1 MVGQSLKKFNFQ
13 DCPLGICTYDVG
25 LEEIFQQ
32 FLQVSQSITCGNFIF
47 LSFLY
52 PPCYIDSVN
61 VESTILIEGQLD
73 NSNPLLTLHVDMTEQ
88 KQY

>member
-1 MVGQSLKKFNFQ
+1 MLDGWTKFLKKINFQ

-25 LEEIFQQ
+25 LVKTFQD

-52 PPCYIDSVN
+52 PPYYIDSVKGRIN
-61 VESTILIEGQLD
+61 YPD
-73 NSNPLLTLHVDMTEQ
+73 
-88 KQY
+88 